1 MAPAGK
7 HALVTGGGSGVGAVI
22 ARALADAGAR
32 VTITGRREKPLQD
45 VAGSSDLINWATC
58 DVTDAGS
65 VAAAFTKARAYGGP
79 VDIVIANAGAAIS
92 KPFAATTPG
101 DLQEMLGVNLA
112 GVHACWQAA
121 LADMREAGWG
131 RMIAVASTAGLK
143 GYPYVSAYCAAK
155 HGVVGLTR
163 ALALEL
169 ARTGITVNAVCPG
182 FMETPLLDRS
192 IENIVAKT
200 GNSAA
205 DAAKTL
211 QNINPQGR
219 FIQPEEV
226 ASAVLWLCSEN
237 AGTVNGHAL
246 SIAGGEV

>member
-22 ARALADAGAR
+22 ARALADGGVK
-32 VTITGRREKPLQD
+32 VTITGRREGPLQD
-45 VAGSSDLINWATC
+45 VAGSRDAIGWATC

-65 VAAAFTKARAYGGP
+65 VADTFAKARANNGP

-92 KPFAATTPG
+92 KSFAETTAE

-143 GYPYVSAYCAAK
+143 GYPYVSGYCAAK
-155 HGVVGLTR
+155 HGVIGLTR

-200 GNSAA
+200 GSSAA
-205 DAAKTL
+205 DVARTL

-226 ASAVLWLCSEN
+226 ASAVLWLCSDN
-237 AGTVNGHAL
+237 AGTVNGLAM

>member
-1 MAPAGK
+1 MGLAGK
-7 HALVTGGGSGVGAVI
+7 HALVSGGGSGVGAVI
-22 ARALADAGAR
+22 ARALADAGAG
-32 VTITGRREKPLQD
+32 VTITGRREKPLKD
-45 VAGSSDLINWATC
+45 VAGTNEAISWVTC
-58 DVTDAGS
+58 DVTDASS
-65 VAAAFTKARAYGGP
+65 VAAAFAKARVNIGP
-79 VDIVIANAGAAIS
+79 VDIVVANAGAAIS

-112 GVHACWQAA
+112 GVHSCWQAA
-121 LADMREAGWG
+121 LADMQEAGWG
-131 RMIAVASTAGLK
+131 RMIAIASTAGLK
-143 GYPYVSAYCAAK
+143 GYPYVSGYCAAK

-182 FMETPLLDRS
+182 FMETPLLERS
-192 IENIVAKT
+192 VQNLVEKT
-200 GNSAA
+200 GKNAT

-211 QNINPQGR
+211 RNINPQGR

-246 SIAGGEV
+246 SITGGEV